1 LRISVTRAYSTP
13 SRSSDPRL
21 SKCGAATERPAPPTH
36 LHLRTELV
44 HAQRD
49 KLNDLY
55 RRGKISDEIRR
66 SLAGTLD
73 QQERGRL

>member
-1 LRISVTRAYSTP
+1 VIPVSPNAARQ
-13 SRSSDPRL
+13 RSGQR
-21 SKCGAATERPAPPTH
+21 RPPH